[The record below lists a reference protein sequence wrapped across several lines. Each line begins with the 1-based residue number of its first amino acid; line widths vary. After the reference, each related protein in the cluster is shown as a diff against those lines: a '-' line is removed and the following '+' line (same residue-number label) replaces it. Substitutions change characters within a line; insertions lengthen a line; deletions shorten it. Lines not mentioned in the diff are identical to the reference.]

1 MINRLKAVA
10 SLFEQADVSK
20 TLIKFYANSWVSKRM
35 SNDKISCFQHDMGYG
50 MSNDK
55 ISSVNEFERLFVKYK
70 NASIKLK
77 FDEIILKQKL
87 STSLGLIA
95 NYYIVYILSPN
106 TNSFNIGF
114 ENCLFGK
121 TKMTKSVDPDKY
133 KYQDHGIGYGSTGNF
148 THPDGS
154 ACKNVIIFGVDMTN
168 SIHANNKTKDVLVLG

>member
-1 MINRLKAVA
+1 M
-10 SLFEQADVSK
+10 FDVSK
-20 TLIKFYANSWVSKRM
+20 TLIKCYANSWVSKRI

-55 ISSVNEFERLFVKYK
+55 ISSVNEFERLFIKYT
-70 NASIKLK
+70 NGSIKLK
-77 FDEIILKQKL
+77 FDESILKQKL
-87 STSLGLIA
+87 STSLKLIA
-95 NYYIVYILSPN
+95 NYYIVYILSPR

-121 TKMTKSVDPDKY
+121 IKMTKSVDTDKY
-133 KYQDHGIGYGSTGNF
+133 KYQDYGIGYDSTGNF

-154 ACKNVIIFGVDMTN
+154 ACNNVIIFGVDMTN

>member
-10 SLFEQADVSK
+10 SLFEQVDVSK
-20 TLIKFYANSWVSKRM
+20 TLIKFYANSWVSKKM

-55 ISSVNEFERLFVKYK
+55 ISSVNEFERLFIKYK

-77 FDEIILKQKL
+77 FDESILKQKL
-87 STSLGLIA
+87 PTSLGLIA
-95 NYYIVYILSPN
+95 NYYIVYILSPS

-121 TKMTKSVDPDKY
+121 KK
-133 KYQDHGIGYGSTGNF
+133 
-148 THPDGS
+148 
-154 ACKNVIIFGVDMTN
+154 
-168 SIHANNKTKDVLVLG
+168 